1 MNHFAASRTYSVS
14 TESDTL
20 LFVEGLKLLRKQ
32 VAEEM
37 LKLSTAD
44 VESMTLGQMD
54 QREAK
59 LEKLQIKANQ
69 LDLHLSCLRN
79 LKAIDIQTLR

>member
-1 MNHFAASRTYSVS
+1 MNQYAASRTYSVE

-20 LFVEGLKLLRKQ
+20 LFVEGLKLLRGQ
-32 VAEEM
+32 VAEEL

-44 VESMTLGQMD
+44 VESLTMGQMD

-59 LEKLQIKANQ
+59 IEKLQIKASR
-69 LDLHLSCLRN
+69 LDLHLSSLRN